1 MNITGTDRYM
11 IEASIGQGP
20 SGTVY
25 KAWDNELKRHV
36 AIKVAHRGKGC
47 FVPEEHL
54 AGNLV
59 HPNIVTVYRV
69 EAVLDVSYVAMEYVN
84 GPDLSEF
91 CEKDMLLK
99 PLKVVEL
106 MIDILKGLFYGHG
119 KGFIHKNIKP
129 SNIVLNENGIPKI
142 TDFGIAQASGRNR
155 QMGFWGT
162 PEYMSPE
169 QLQGKTVTVQ
179 SDIFSLGCVFYEML
193 MGKKPFRAESQY
205 AVIDRIMNQDPE
217 PLGDILPCSEIFDGI
232 IGKTL
237 SKEPVARYQTCS
249 DLAVDLSKAI
259 GLLNRHEQLKKTSV
273 FKSLTDRVNALKTS
287 AA

>member
-1 MNITGTDRYM
+1 MNITGTDRYR
-11 IEASIGQGP
+11 IESSIGQGP

-25 KAWDNELKRHV
+25 KAWDNELNRHV

-69 EAVLDVSYVAMEYVN
+69 ESVLDVSYVAMEYVN
-84 GPDLSEF
+84 GPDLGVF

-99 PLKVVEL
+99 PMKVVEI

-129 SNIVLNENGIPKI
+129 SNIILNENGVPKI

-155 QMGFWGT
+155 QMGFWGN
-162 PEYMSPE
+162 PDYMSPE
-169 QLQGKTVTVQ
+169 QLQGRPVNVQ

-193 MGKKPFRAESQY
+193 RGSKPFRAESQY
-205 AVIDRIMNQDPE
+205 AVIDRIMNHDPE
-217 PLGDILPCSEIFDGI
+217 PLEDTLPCKEVFEGI
-232 IGKTL
+232 IGRTL
-237 SKEPVARYQTCS
+237 SKDRNDRYQSCS

-259 GLLNRHEQLKKTSV
+259 GLLNKHEQMKKTSV
-273 FKSLTDRVNALKTS
+273 FKSLTDRVNMFKVS